1 MMGKTHEVGGAL
13 AGVIVSGFLYTAD
26 SVTTTVSLG
35 TLVFGAMLGSL
46 LPDIDKKESKIGRIL
61 WFISW
66 PIYIFRLIIKLLS
79 GFFPGVIKKALQE
92 IDEDLE
98 HRGIAHS
105 LITWSI
111 LSAIL
116 WIFRLQVLP
125 GLLRVGSW
133 IIQIV
138 LDIIPKG
145 HLRSMILAI
154 GSWITHIVKIDPSL
168 LNKGIMTFV
177 IGIIIGML
185 SHILLDILTNDGVAI
200 FSPFIDKKIS
210 ILSINT
216 GSFAETLICGLM
228 AVVTIAMVY
237 KDYYHYIKI
246 FIPWLDRF

>member
-1 MMGKTHEVGGAL
+1 MMGKTHEAGGAL
-13 AGVIVSGFLYTAD
+13 AGVIVSRFFYTTD
-26 SVTTTVSLG
+26 PVTTTVSFG
-35 TLVFGAMLGSL
+35 TLVLGAMLGSL

-66 PIYIFRLIIKLLS
+66 PIYIFRLILKLLA
-79 GFFPGVIKKALQE
+79 GIFPGIIKKACQE
-92 IDEDLE
+92 IDEDFE

-116 WIFRLQVLP
+116 WIFRLQILP
-125 GLLRVGSW
+125 TLLRAGSW
-133 IIQIV
+133 LVQIAI
-138 LDIIPKG
+138 DIIPKG
-145 HLRSMILAI
+145 QLRSLILDV
-154 GSWITHIVKIDPSL
+154 GNWITHIVKIDPGL
-168 LNKGIMTFV
+168 LNRGIMTFV
-177 IGIIIGML
+177 IGIIVGML

-200 FSPFIDKKIS
+200 LSPFIDKKVS

-216 GSFAETLICGLM
+216 GSFAETLICGLL

-246 FIPWLDRF
+246 FILQ